1 MFTNNT
7 LRAAL
12 NFAQTENPKNP
23 NQNSGT
29 ISKELQKRA
38 MSFGWFNVAKRR
50 PVMVSNASLKDFKRK
65 KNQH

>member
-29 ISKELQKRA
+29 TSKELQKRT

-50 PVMVSNASLKDFKRK
+50 PVMVSNASLKDSKRK